1 MLEETMTTQTYA
13 PHQSAIFPPAFAQI
27 PTGQPTG
34 YAVPMQFGPYGY
46 DQFGLGAFGTPTGY
60 PTLDPSALGWPMVS
74 QQFGPQQ
81 FGAQQ
86 QYGPQQYGPQQFGAQ
101 QQYGPQQYGPQQYG
115 PQQFG
120 PQQQGGSQFGG
131 GQTIPAHT
139 AQQAPS
145 IAMQCLISAQRSLVA
160 AQQLLTEIGQ
170 QPGWIT
176 PTPRPYSMAW

>member
-13 PHQSAIFPPAFAQI
+13 PHQSAIFPPAFAQT
-27 PTGQPTG
+27 PTGQPTLYG
-34 YAVPMQFGPYGY
+34 APMQFGPYGY
-46 DQFGLGAFGTPTGY
+46 DQFGLGTLGTPTGY
-60 PTLDPSALGWPMVS
+60 PTIDPSAFGWPMATQQLVPQQLAQ
-74 QQFGPQQ
+74 QQFGPQL
-81 FGAQQ
+81 F
-86 QYGPQQYGPQQFGAQ
+86 
-101 QQYGPQQYGPQQYG
+101 G

-120 PQQQGGSQFGG
+120 PQQLVPQQLAQQQFGPQQLVPQQWGSQFGG

-145 IAMQCLISAQRSLVA
+145 IAMQCLISAQRSLAA

-176 PTPRPYSMAW
+176 PTLRPYSMAW